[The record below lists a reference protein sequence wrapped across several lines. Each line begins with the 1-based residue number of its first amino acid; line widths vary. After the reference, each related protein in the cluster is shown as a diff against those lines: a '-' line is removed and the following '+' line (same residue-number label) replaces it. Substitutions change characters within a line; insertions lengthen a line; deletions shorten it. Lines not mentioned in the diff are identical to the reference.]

1 MFLLEK
7 SQAAFPRLL
16 FPQVSPGSRKGDARW
31 GRQCLH
37 PPELCRAWWLFLI
50 QPSLKFPPVPP
61 SPGSGHHWEPREQRD
76 LVHLPSPGLTTASS
90 CSLVIRAVPRAG
102 AGGSTG
108 FQEDFCTLEGSSSSA
123 RGRGNEGSA
132 RSPRC
137 QRAPRLR
144 LRLCW
149 PLQWVHFI
157 YFLYGFISSEIPASP
172 AEEGAPAGAISR
184 PGNPGSDHPPPFIL
198 LPFCSSGA
206 AALPPLPPVCLVLHP
221 KSIQASQGTWIK
233 SVLCWDMGMGGV
245 GGAPLPDLGHIPASN
260 PGLCSR
266 QESCWINNP
275 G

>member
-1 MFLLEK
+1 MLEK

-16 FPQVSPGSRKGDARW
+16 FPQVSPGSRKGDAHW

-61 SPGSGHHWEPREQRD
+61 SPGSGHHWEPWEQRD
-76 LVHLPSPGLTTASS
+76 LVHPPSPGLTTASS
-90 CSLVIRAVPRAG
+90 CSLGIRAVPRAG
-102 AGGSTG
+102 AGGSTW

-149 PLQWVHFI
+149 PLQWIHFI

-172 AEEGAPAGAISR
+172 AEEGAPAGAI
-184 PGNPGSDHPPPFIL
+184 PDQGTLAQII
-198 LPFCSSGA
+198 
-206 AALPPLPPVCLVLHP
+206 PPLSSSFPFVALEQLLCLPCLQPAWCCIPNPSRDPRGHGSNGFCAGIWEWGRGGSRSPGFGAHP
-221 KSIQASQGTWIK
+221 CFQSR
-233 SVLCWDMGMGGV
+233 SV
-245 GGAPLPDLGHIPASN
+245 
-260 PGLCSR
+260 
-266 QESCWINNP
+266 
-275 G
+275 